1 MFRLFIA
8 SAFVCAAAS
17 LGAATANADVYYEN
31 CTAARDA
38 GAAPVYEDDPGYGPH
53 LDRDSDGVGC
63 E

>member
-1 MFRLFIA
+1 MIRLFVI
-8 SAFVCAAAS
+8 SAFVCAAAGM
-17 LGAATANADVYYEN
+17 GAATATAETYYEN

-38 GAAPVYEDDPGYGPH
+38 GAAPVYEGDPGYGSH

>member
-8 SAFVCAAAS
+8 SAFVCAAAG
-17 LGAATANADVYYEN
+17 LGAATASADVYFEN

-53 LDRDSDGVGC
+53 LDRDDDGVGC